1 MRNASIGASRQFLLG
16 GLTLLTVVAWAQP
29 QITYKIDTL
38 AGQRVVEDGIPAI
51 QAQLNFPEAVAIDGS
66 GNLYIADTNNNSI
79 RKVDPT
85 GMITTVA
92 GTGEYGFSGDGG
104 PAVQAQLT
112 RPIGVAMDSAGNLY
126 IYATDS
132 GGDFLI
138 RKVDSTGTITKVA
151 GPGTPGSSGSSFAFS
166 QAQIA
171 RPTGVA
177 VDSLGN
183 LYIADTW
190 DNRIRKIDP
199 TGTITTV
206 AGARGGFGGDGG
218 PAVQAQL
225 TRPTGVAVDGA
236 GNLYITDTWNNRIRK
251 VDSTGTITTVAG
263 TGPRGF
269 GGDGGLAVQA
279 QLDRPTGVA
288 VDSSGNLYVADSGNY
303 RIRKIDSTGM
313 ITTVAGTGE
322 YGFGGDG
329 GPAVQAQ
336 FARPAGVTVDSS
348 GNLYIADR
356 NNHRIRKVDSTGM
369 ITTVAGTGQS
379 GFGGDGGPAVQAQFA
394 RPTGVAV
401 DSSGNLYI
409 ADRNN
414 HRIRKVDSTGMIT
427 TVAGTGQSGFSGDGG
442 PAVQAQLRFPAGV
455 EVDSSG
461 NLYIA
466 DRNNHRIR
474 KVDSA
479 GMITTVAG
487 TGEYGFGGDGGP
499 AIQAQLRVPAGVAVD
514 SAGNLYI
521 ADSSN
526 YRIRKVDSNGTIT
539 TIAGMGQ
546 RGFGEDGG
554 DGGPAIQA
562 HISPT
567 GVAADGAG
575 NIYIIDSG
583 AIRKVDSAGT
593 ITTVAGMRNYG
604 GNRGD
609 GGPATWAHLNS
620 PAGVAVDSAG
630 NLYIADTFNHSIRKI
645 DATGTIDT
653 IAGGR
658 WESPGFGG
666 DGGLAIQA
674 LLFFPAGVAVDSAG
688 NLYIADT
695 GNERIRILTPSTAR
709 TRLDFA
715 HFANGEGITSDLV
728 YVNVADKP
736 IRPALYFYDKEG
748 HLIAAE
754 SVMDLTGDL
763 EVTENGALSV
773 QTEVEPLGERTIST
787 HGRGDL
793 VTGSVTVV
801 SDGPIGGVLR
811 FDLPGAG
818 VAGVGASHPVS
829 DAVFPARRQAEGIST
844 AAALRNLETEA
855 MGVNCRLMKGGVV
868 LEEAE
873 IPLAAYGQEARFIEE
888 LFPLTD
894 TSDFVGSV
902 RCTAPGLF
910 TGVAVELDAGNRIF
924 TTLPVVPV
932 ERTEGDNMETR
943 LDFAHFAN
951 GGGITS
957 GMVFVNVATHP
968 IQPVLYFVD
977 KEGNLIAV
985 ESVVDLTGDMEVTE
999 RGALSVQA
1007 EVEPLGELT
1016 ISTHGRGEL
1025 VTGSVTVFS
1034 DGPLGGVLRFDLP
1047 DIGVAGVGASQP
1059 ARDAVFPV
1067 RRQEGGISTAA
1078 AIHNLG
1084 DQAMAMRC
1092 RLMKEGDVLEEVE
1105 IPLEAY
1111 GQEAR
1116 FIEEL
1121 FPLTDTSDFVG
1132 SVRCTSPTRDRF
1144 TGVAVELDAGNRIF
1158 TTLPVVPMEREREIA
1173 GCPQGPPPEICR

>member
-1 MRNASIGASRQFLLG
+1 M
-16 GLTLLTVVAWAQP
+16 
-29 QITYKIDTL
+29 
-38 AGQRVVEDGIPAI
+38 
-51 QAQLNFPEAVAIDGS
+51 AVDSS
-66 GNLYIADTNNNSI
+66 GNLYI
-79 RKVDPT
+79 
-85 GMITTVA
+85 
-92 GTGEYGFSGDGG
+92 
-104 PAVQAQLT
+104 
-112 RPIGVAMDSAGNLY
+112 
-126 IYATDS
+126 ATDS

-138 RKVDSTGTITKVA
+138 RKVDSTGTITTVA
-151 GPGTPGSSGSSFAFS
+151 GTGTPGSSGSSFAFL

-177 VDSLGN
+177 VDSSGN
-183 LYIADTW
+183 LYIAATW
-190 DNRIRKIDP
+190 DNQIRKIDP
-199 TGTITTV
+199 TGTITT
-206 AGARGGFGGDGG
+206 AGDGDFARDGPRGGFSGDGG

-225 TRPTGVAVDGA
+225 RRPTGVAVDGA

-251 VDSTGTITTVAG
+251 VDSAGTITTVAG

-303 RIRKIDSTGM
+303 RIRKIDSTGT

-322 YGFGGDG
+322 SGFGGDG

-336 FARPAGVTVDSS
+336 IARPAGVTVGGS

-356 NNHRIRKVDSTGM
+356 DNHRIRKVDSTGM
-369 ITTVAGTGQS
+369 ITTVAGTGES
-379 GFGGDGGPAVQAQFA
+379 GFGGDGGPAIQAQFA
-394 RPTGVAV
+394 RPVGVAV
-401 DSSGNLYI
+401 DSSDNLYI
-409 ADRNN
+409 ADRDN

-427 TVAGTGQSGFSGDGG
+427 TVAGTGESGFGGDGG
-442 PAVQAQLRFPAGV
+442 PAIQAQLRFPAGV
-455 EVDSSG
+455 AVDSSG

-466 DRNNHRIR
+466 DRDNHRVR
-474 KVDSA
+474 KVDSN
-479 GMITTVAG
+479 GTITTVAG

-499 AIQAQLRVPAGVAVD
+499 AIQAQLRFPAGIAVD
-514 SAGNLYI
+514 SSGNLYI
-521 ADSSN
+521 ADTLN
-526 YRIRKVDSNGTIT
+526 HRIRKVDSTGTIT
-539 TIAGMGQ
+539 TVAGMAPED
-546 RGFGEDGG
+546 FGEDGG

-575 NIYIIDSG
+575 NLYIIDIGS
-583 AIRKVDSAGT
+583 IRKVDSAGT

-620 PAGVAVDSAG
+620 PAGVAVDGTG
-630 NLYIADTFNHSIRKI
+630 NLYIADTLNHRIHKVDS
-645 DATGTIDT
+645 TGTIDT

-674 LLFFPAGVAVDSAG
+674 LLFSPAGVTVDGAG

-728 YVNVADKP
+728 FVNVADKP

-748 HLIAAE
+748 NLIAAE
-754 SVMDLTGDL
+754 SVVDLTGDL
-763 EVTENGALSV
+763 EVTEDGALSV
-773 QTEVEPLGERTIST
+773 QTEVEPLGERTVST
-787 HGRGDL
+787 HGRGNL

-801 SDGPIGGVLR
+801 SDGPIGGGLR
-811 FDLPGAG
+811 FDLPGIG
-818 VAGVGASHPVS
+818 VAGVGASHSVR
-829 DAVFPARRQAEGIST
+829 DAVFPARRQAGGIRT
-844 AAALRNLETEA
+844 AAAIRNLETEA

-873 IPLAAYGQEARFIEE
+873 IPLAAHGQESQFIEE
-888 LFPLTD
+888 MFTGTD

-951 GGGITS
+951 GDGITS
-957 GMVFVNVATHP
+957 EMVFVNVATYP
-968 IQPVLYFVD
+968 IRPAIYFVD
-977 KEGNLIAV
+977 KGASLIAA
-985 ESVVDLTGDMEVTE
+985 ESVVDLTGDLEVTE
-999 RGALSVQA
+999 DGALSVQT
-1007 EVEPLGELT
+1007 EVESLGERT
-1016 ISTHGRGEL
+1016 ISTHGRGDL

-1158 TTLPVVPMEREREIA
+1158 TTLPVVPMEREREVA
-1173 GCPQGPPPEICR
+1173 GCLPGIPEICR

>member
-336 FARPAGVTVDSS
+336 LPVPAGVTVDSS

-356 NNHRIRKVDSTGM
+356 NNHRIRQG
-369 ITTVAGTGQS
+369 
-379 GFGGDGGPAVQAQFA
+379 GFHGDDYHGCRHGAERLWRGRRPGGPGPVC
-394 RPTGVAV
+394 PSTGVAV

-479 GMITTVAG
+479 G
-487 TGEYGFGGDGGP
+487 
-499 AIQAQLRVPAGVAVD
+499 
-514 SAGNLYI
+514 
-521 ADSSN
+521 
-526 YRIRKVDSNGTIT
+526 
-539 TIAGMGQ
+539 
-546 RGFGEDGG
+546 
-554 DGGPAIQA
+554 
-562 HISPT
+562 
-567 GVAADGAG
+567 
-575 NIYIIDSG
+575 
-583 AIRKVDSAGT
+583 
-593 ITTVAGMRNYG
+593 
-604 GNRGD
+604 
-609 GGPATWAHLNS
+609 
-620 PAGVAVDSAG
+620 
-630 NLYIADTFNHSIRKI
+630 
-645 DATGTIDT
+645 
-653 IAGGR
+653 
-658 WESPGFGG
+658 
-666 DGGLAIQA
+666 
-674 LLFFPAGVAVDSAG
+674 
-688 NLYIADT
+688 
-695 GNERIRILTPSTAR
+695 
-709 TRLDFA
+709 
-715 HFANGEGITSDLV
+715 
-728 YVNVADKP
+728 
-736 IRPALYFYDKEG
+736 
-748 HLIAAE
+748 
-754 SVMDLTGDL
+754 
-763 EVTENGALSV
+763 
-773 QTEVEPLGERTIST
+773 
-787 HGRGDL
+787 
-793 VTGSVTVV
+793 
-801 SDGPIGGVLR
+801 
-811 FDLPGAG
+811 
-818 VAGVGASHPVS
+818 
-829 DAVFPARRQAEGIST
+829 
-844 AAALRNLETEA
+844 
-855 MGVNCRLMKGGVV
+855 
-868 LEEAE
+868 
-873 IPLAAYGQEARFIEE
+873 
-888 LFPLTD
+888 
-894 TSDFVGSV
+894 
-902 RCTAPGLF
+902 
-910 TGVAVELDAGNRIF
+910 
-924 TTLPVVPV
+924 
-932 ERTEGDNMETR
+932 
-943 LDFAHFAN
+943 
-951 GGGITS
+951 
-957 GMVFVNVATHP
+957 
-968 IQPVLYFVD
+968 
-977 KEGNLIAV
+977 
-985 ESVVDLTGDMEVTE
+985 
-999 RGALSVQA
+999 
-1007 EVEPLGELT
+1007 
-1016 ISTHGRGEL
+1016 
-1025 VTGSVTVFS
+1025 
-1034 DGPLGGVLRFDLP
+1034 
-1047 DIGVAGVGASQP
+1047 
-1059 ARDAVFPV
+1059 
-1067 RRQEGGISTAA
+1067 
-1078 AIHNLG
+1078 
-1084 DQAMAMRC
+1084 
-1092 RLMKEGDVLEEVE
+1092 
-1105 IPLEAY
+1105 
-1111 GQEAR
+1111 
-1116 FIEEL
+1116 
-1121 FPLTDTSDFVG
+1121 
-1132 SVRCTSPTRDRF
+1132 
-1144 TGVAVELDAGNRIF
+1144 
-1158 TTLPVVPMEREREIA
+1158 
-1173 GCPQGPPPEICR
+1173 